1 MKVKNHWSLQ
11 THQRDD
17 VVGDDASKQ
26 SLHCVFLWEK
36 TNKTHQSIQQLFML
50 LNTWNKL
57 SFFYSFCFIFVS
69 STCFFFLLKLN
80 RKHVVGSFYSYK
92 VLYSERLLQ
101 SLTNCK
107 IKLELLLIR
116 LEWSAVCLPAPGT
129 SPRSW
134 WWGRWRTR
142 SCPSARRCSEAVC
155 PSCRFYRRVEGC
167 RLSSR
172 SPEHDDKKEDDKSA
186 FRRFNRCLAD
196 SDSDRPSQTTKYK
209 NFKTLKLIKTRETLF
224 YMLLNG
230 RM

>member
-36 TNKTHQSIQQLFML
+36 TNKTHQSIQQLLML

-92 VLYSERLLQ
+92 VLYLERLLG

-107 IKLELLLIR
+107 IKLLSRRCVKSCCWSDWSEAPCVYQLLGHLLDLGDEVGEELGHVLLLAGVQR
-116 LEWSAVCLPAPGT
+116 LFVH
-129 SPRSW
+129 
-134 WWGRWRTR
+134 
-142 SCPSARRCSEAVC
+142 
-155 PSCRFYRRVEGC
+155 RVGFTEG
-167 RLSSR
+167 SR
-172 SPEHDDKKEDDKSA
+172 VVGFP
-186 FRRFNRCLAD
+186 LA
-196 SDSDRPSQTTKYK
+196 
-209 NFKTLKLIKTRETLF
+209 
-224 YMLLNG
+224 LLNTTTERG
-230 RM
+230 RQERV